1 MSRARDPAGMHTDGW
16 PAALRTHGSARGERR
31 RLPDPGNDAYIP
43 ALKGAPFPRRRSS
56 AVTQTHLPPAPILVC
71 ALLAALALA
80 GSVWLARRRGRWLLA
95 AGPLAIAAVVGA
107 VTQLPRTDA
116 AGAQSSAPAAA
127 TPQPLPAGAGH
138 STNEAAPP
146 REPRDAA
153 RAIEPMPLGPPP
165 RVVLRGRWTADD
177 SAVVAS
183 TLAHSLAQV
192 PAAGGAV
199 LELNGAGRAL
209 RPTSRGV
216 QQYAIAATWTL
227 RPAPGA
233 GVLAG
238 SGLGEVLGIGASPDQ
253 ARRGAATNA
262 AHVIATTLR
271 ASLPAPRSA
280 AGASS
285 PSF

>member
-1 MSRARDPAGMHTDGW
+1 M
-16 PAALRTHGSARGERR
+16 
-31 RLPDPGNDAYIP
+31 
-43 ALKGAPFPRRRSS
+43 
-56 AVTQTHLPPAPILVC
+56 TQTHLPPAPILVC

-95 AGPLAIAAVVGA
+95 AGPLAIAALVGA

-116 AGAQSSAPAAA
+116 ARPSAPAAA
-127 TPQPLPAGAGH
+127 APQPLSAGPGQ
-138 STNEAAPP
+138 STNQVAAAPP
-146 REPRDAA
+146 RRPRDAA
-153 RAIEPMPLGPPP
+153 RAMEPVPLGPPP